1 MPAKYNQTQSKGVS
15 EKGMEGSIW
24 IRRRHVVRRRVRI
37 VGGRGGAT
45 RAGGGGADL
54 KESEARGVW
63 GCGSRGD
70 GEKGMEGRIWIHR
83 RHVVRGRVRIVGGRG
98 GAPRAGGGGADQ
110 KESEA
115 RGVWGCGGGRGSEL
129 DGGDALDQPPHGA
142 RLGRR
147 H

>member
-24 IRRRHVVRRRVRI
+24 IRRRHVVRR
-37 VGGRGGAT
+37 
-45 RAGGGGADL
+45 
-54 KESEARGVW
+54 
-63 GCGSRGD
+63 
-70 GEKGMEGRIWIHR
+70 
-83 RHVVRGRVRIVGGRG
+83 RVRIVGGRG

-142 RLGRR
+142 RPGRR